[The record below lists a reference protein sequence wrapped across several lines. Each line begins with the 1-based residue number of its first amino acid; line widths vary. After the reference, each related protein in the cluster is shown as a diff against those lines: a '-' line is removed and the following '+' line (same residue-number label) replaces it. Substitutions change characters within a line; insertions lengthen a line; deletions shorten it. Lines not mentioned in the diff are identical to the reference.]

1 MSTPFSI
8 TNGLTASI
16 QKKTRL
22 FQNVFMIFFAL
33 FFIYNVY
40 NIQLFTISVLPEIVG
55 SNSSNF
61 ERNQPVLFTNITISN
76 IQITLSLFT
85 QVGKYS
91 VTTSL
96 FTTQYSVWFY
106 YWTLSESVYSVRQ
119 QQKLQKQQKK
129 SSKTVLVTVA
139 LQRRSGVLGIR
150 CGAKN
155 SPRRLK
161 KRKFQV
167 FFLYF

>member
-1 MSTPFSI
+1 MSTPLSI
-8 TNGLTASI
+8 TSGLTASI

-76 IQITLSLFT
+76 IQITLSLFLLSH
-85 QVGKYS
+85 Q
-91 VTTSL
+91 L
-96 FTTQYSVWFY
+96 FTTQSGSGSIIGLSVNQFTQLDSNKNY
-106 YWTLSESVYSVRQ
+106 KNSKKNPVKKC
-119 QQKLQKQQKK
+119 QKLKNKENPEN
-129 SSKTVLVTVA
+129 L
-139 LQRRSGVLGIR
+139 SGKWR
-150 CGAKN
+150 
-155 SPRRLK
+155 P
-161 KRKFQV
+161 
-167 FFLYF
+167 